1 MRSAALFG
9 GGPAQR
15 DRRTAHASAEVRRP
29 VTIRS
34 TPFGGGPLGRAL
46 CRTLTNGRIHWDL
59 APGRMPQQP
68 RLSDSA

>member
-15 DRRTAHASAEVRRP
+15 DRRTAHPSAEVRRT

-34 TPFGGGPLGRAL
+34 ALPGGGPLGRAL
-46 CRTLTNGRIHWDL
+46 CRTLTNGRVRWDL
-59 APGRMPQQP
+59 TPGRMPQQP
-68 RLSDSA
+68 RLSDTA